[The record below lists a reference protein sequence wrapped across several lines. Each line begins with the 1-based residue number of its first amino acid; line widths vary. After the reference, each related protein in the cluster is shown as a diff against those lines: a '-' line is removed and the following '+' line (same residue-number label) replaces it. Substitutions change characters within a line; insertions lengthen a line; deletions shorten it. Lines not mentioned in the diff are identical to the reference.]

1 MPSTAP
7 RTPTFCAID
16 FGTSNSAIA
25 LPAGDGQVRLVEVEP
40 GQLTMPTSVFY
51 STDGLNAHADPHR
64 LYGRAALAAYI
75 EGHEGRLMRSMK
87 SVLGSSLIEQATD
100 VGAGHTVRFLDI
112 IAGYLKHL
120 KGLAEAQNGAP
131 LTRAVLGR
139 PVFFVDDD
147 PQRDAQ
153 AQAAL
158 AAAAQQIGFQEVSF
172 QFEPIA
178 AALDYEATLSTEQL
192 VLVADIGG
200 GTSDFSVVRVGPQR
214 RGRID
219 RADDILASHG
229 VHVAGTDFDRQVELA
244 AVLPL
249 AGFRSLGP
257 LPAQREVPSKVYYD
271 LATWHLINTVYTP
284 QRLLELRGMKSFYAD
299 AQLHRRLLTI
309 VEDHLGHA
317 LMAEAEAAKIAV
329 AEGRSAS
336 LDLKLI
342 ERGLSAALPE
352 AQAMAAIERDLTS
365 IVQTGVETVRMA
377 GLRPEQINAVYLT
390 GGSTGLAP
398 LAQRIAA
405 PFGQAVTVR
414 GDRLASVAQG
424 LGLHAQRV
432 FR

>member
-1 MPSTAP
+1 MPRTATH
-7 RTPTFCAID
+7 TPTFCAID

-25 LPAGDGQVRLVEVEP
+25 LPAGQGQIRLVEVEP

-51 STDGLNAHADPHR
+51 STDGLSAHAAPRR
-64 LYGRAALAAYI
+64 LYGRAALAAYVQ
-75 EGHEGRLMRSMK
+75 GQDGRLMRSMK

-100 VGAGHTVRFLDI
+100 VGAGHSVRFLDI
-112 IAGYLKHL
+112 IADYLKHL
-120 KGLAEAQNGAP
+120 KSLAEAQNGAP

-158 AAAAQQIGFQEVSF
+158 AAVAHQIGFQDVSF

-178 AALDYEATLSTEQL
+178 AALDYEAGLQSEQL

-200 GTSDFSVVRVGPQR
+200 GTSDFCVVRVGPQR
-214 RGRID
+214 RSRID

-229 VHVAGTDFDRQVELA
+229 VHVAGTDFDRHLELA
-244 AVLPL
+244 AILPL

-257 LPAQREVPSKVYYD
+257 APAQREVPSKVYHD

-299 AQLHRRLLTI
+299 LQLHRRLISI
-309 VEDHLGHA
+309 VEGHLGHA

-336 LDLKLI
+336 LDLDLV
-342 ERGLSAALPE
+342 ERGLRVVLHE
-352 AQAMAAIERDLTS
+352 AQAMTAIDRDLTR
-365 IVQTGVETVRMA
+365 IAQTGVETVRLA

-390 GGSTGLAP
+390 GGSTGLAS

-405 PFGQAVTVR
+405 PFGQALTVR

-432 FR
+432 FH